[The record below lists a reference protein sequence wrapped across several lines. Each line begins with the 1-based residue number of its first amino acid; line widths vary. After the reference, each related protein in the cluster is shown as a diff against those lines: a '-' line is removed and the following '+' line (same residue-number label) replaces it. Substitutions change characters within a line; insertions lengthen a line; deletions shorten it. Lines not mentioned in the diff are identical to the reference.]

1 MLTGAFEDAL
11 KQLQARLDQHPE
23 DNDLRFT
30 MATCLLHMERYDE
43 AVVAYE
49 QAMAK
54 DSYLDDDR
62 GLKAARRSQQPEWAN
77 L

>member
-1 MLTGAFEDAL
+1 
-11 KQLQARLDQHPE
+11 
-23 DNDLRFT
+23 

-49 QAMAK
+49 QVMVK
-54 DSYLDDDR
+54 DKNWYSDI
-62 GLKAARRSQQPEWAN
+62 GLKAARSRQQPDWAN